1 MAISLYVL
9 FLLSITFTLFSFM
22 LERKL
27 INAYC
32 DIVNLGIGFVL
43 SFANTSDKS
52 LTDILIY
59 IFSFLNN
66 LYN

>member
-27 INAYC
+27 INAYWMGFTKGLAVGC
-32 DIVNLGIGFVL
+32 FLSTAVLIILEIIKGGI
-43 SFANTSDKS
+43 
-52 LTDILIY
+52 
-59 IFSFLNN
+59 
-66 LYN
+66 